1 VIQIRTKV
9 KNQKRLLIVKDNG
22 RGIDLKSQEL
32 SIFNSVDASS
42 EDSKASKCMGLFL
55 AKNQI
60 EALGGDLVVKS
71 MPGIGSCFT
80 VKF

>member
-1 VIQIRTKV
+1 
-9 KNQKRLLIVKDNG
+9 
-22 RGIDLKSQEL
+22 
-32 SIFNSVDASS
+32 
-42 EDSKASKCMGLFL
+42 MGLFL

-71 MPGIGSCFT
+71 TPGIGSCFT